1 MFSYMAYGL
10 RICSALPLPELRTRE
25 GTADVVVRLEKVDCS
40 RLETVDEQ
48 HAFWATPMEACH
60 LYKGA
65 GAFLVRDGR
74 EIIVDPVPGA
84 DERVLRLSLLGPAM
98 ALILHQ
104 RGQFVLHASAIAI
117 AGSAIAFLGGNGSG
131 KSTMAAALH
140 TRGHDLLAD
149 DVTAMHL
156 SSGCPTV
163 SPSFPQLKLW
173 PDSAVA
179 LGNVPEVM
187 PQLHPDLE
195 KRACY
200 VTERFAHLSVPLRR
214 LYVLAVGPTL
224 EVVPLPPQE
233 AVRELL
239 HHWYGVRFNRWLLQ
253 VVDLAQHFLQ
263 CVSIAN
269 KVDIRRLQR
278 PPSLQA
284 LPDLVRL
291 IEEDCMSG
299 VSHKFVSIP

>member
-1 MFSYMAYGL
+1 MFSYLAYGL
-10 RICSALPLPELRTRE
+10 GISSTLPLPELLARE
-25 GTADVVVRLEKVDCS
+25 GAADVAIRLGKVDCS
-40 RLETVDEQ
+40 RLETVDGQ

-60 LYKGA
+60 LYKGT

-74 EIIVDPVPGA
+74 EIIVDPVPRA

-117 AGSAIAFLGGNGSG
+117 AGGALGFLGGNGSG

-140 TRGHDLLAD
+140 TRGYDLLAD

-156 SSGCPTV
+156 GSGFPTV

-200 VTERFAHLSVPLRR
+200 VTERFAPLSVPLKR

-239 HHWYGVRFNRWLLQ
+239 HHWYGVRFSRRLLQ
-253 VVDLAQHFLQ
+253 VVDIEQHFLR
-263 CVSIAN
+263 CVSVAN
-269 KVDIRRLQR
+269 TVNIKRLQR
-278 PPSLQA
+278 PPSLEA

-291 IEEDCMSG
+291 IEEDCADD
-299 VSHKFVSIP
+299 

>member
-1 MFSYMAYGL
+1 MFSYLAYGL
-10 RICSALPLPELRTRE
+10 GISSALPLPELSARE
-25 GTADVVVRLEKVDCS
+25 GTADVVIRLGKVDCS
-40 RLETVDEQ
+40 HLKTVDEQ

-65 GAFLVRDGR
+65 GAFLVRDGC
-74 EIIVDPVPGA
+74 EIIVDPVPRA

-117 AGSAIAFLGGNGSG
+117 AGGALAFLGGNGSG

-140 TRGHDLLAD
+140 TKGHDLLAD

-156 SSGCPTV
+156 DSGCPTV

-173 PDSAVA
+173 PDSVVA

-187 PQLHPDLE
+187 PHIHPDLE

-200 VTERFAHLSVPLRR
+200 VTERFAPLSVPLKR

-253 VVDLAQHFLQ
+253 VVDIAQHFLR

-269 KVDIRRLQR
+269 TVNIMRLQR
-278 PPSLQA
+278 PPSLET

-291 IEEDCMSG
+291 IEEDFASD
-299 VSHKFVSIP
+299 